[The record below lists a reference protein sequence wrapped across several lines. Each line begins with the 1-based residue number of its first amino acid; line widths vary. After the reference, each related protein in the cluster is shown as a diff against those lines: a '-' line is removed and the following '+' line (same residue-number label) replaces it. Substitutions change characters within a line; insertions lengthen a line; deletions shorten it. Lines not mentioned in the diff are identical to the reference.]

1 MSKYQDTI
9 IAVLLVGF
17 AGFVA
22 YEVSRIPGEFF
33 QRAEG
38 IVYYPLLLS
47 VSLAVASLLLLIK
60 SLVRPGGAT
69 EAGNEEELA
78 LERGEQLGSR
88 SGDEKEA
95 EPEKEYKGDRE
106 REPAARSFTASVL
119 PILLGVAILTGYVV
133 ALPMVGFIV
142 STPVMLVAL
151 LLAYGVRDWKII
163 ASLSVGTTAVMF
175 LIFYYVLKVQLP

>member
-22 YEVSRIPGEFF
+22 YEASRIPGEFF

-47 VSLAVASLLLLIK
+47 VSLAAASLLLLVK
-60 SLVRPGGAT
+60 SLVRPGAAT
-69 EAGNEEELA
+69 EAGNEP
-78 LERGEQLGSR
+78 RG
-88 SGDEKEA
+88 DA
-95 EPEKEYKGDRE
+95 E
-106 REPAARSFTASVL
+106 REPATRPFTTRIL
-119 PILLGVAILTGYVV
+119 PVLLGVAILAAYVV
-133 ALPMVGFIV
+133 ALALVGFIV

-163 ASLSVGTTAVMF
+163 ASLSIGTTAVIF
-175 LIFYYVLKVQLP
+175 LIFYYALKVQLP

>member
-22 YEVSRIPGEFF
+22 YEASRIPEEFF

-38 IVYYPLLLS
+38 IVYYPLLFS
-47 VSLAVASLLLLIK
+47 ASLAVASLLLLVR

-69 EAGNEEELA
+69 EAGEEEIP
-78 LERGEQLGSR
+78 LEREDQPGSR
-88 SGDEKEA
+88 PGSEAEAEKES
-95 EPEKEYKGDRE
+95 EGDGE
-106 REPAARSFTASVL
+106 REPAARSFTARVL
-119 PILLGVAILTGYVV
+119 PVLLGIAILAAYVV
-133 ALPMVGFIV
+133 ALSMVGFIV
-142 STPVMLVAL
+142 STPVMVVAL

-163 ASLSVGTTAVMF
+163 ASLSIGTTAVMY
-175 LIFYYVLKVQLP
+175 LIFYYGLKVQLP

>member
-9 IAVLLVGF
+9 IAALLVGF

-22 YEVSRIPGEFF
+22 YEASRIPGEFF

-47 VSLAVASLLLLIK
+47 VSLAVASLILLVR

-69 EAGNEEELA
+69 EVGENEEIA
-78 LERGEQLGSR
+78 LRRERGTGPGS
-88 SGDEKEA
+88 EAEA
-95 EPEKEYKGDRE
+95 EPGKESEGDTE
-106 REPAARSFTASVL
+106 RELPARSFTARVL
-119 PILLGVAILTGYVV
+119 PVLLGIIILAAYVV
-133 ALPMVGFIV
+133 ALAMVGFIF

-151 LLAYGVRDWKII
+151 LLAYGIRDWKII
-163 ASLSVGTTAVMF
+163 ASLSIGTTAVMF
-175 LIFYYVLKVQLP
+175 LIFYYALKVQLP